1 MNNFI
6 NSFYI
11 IIKMKKTILLT
22 ILLLLIL
29 PTILA
34 IPSTTPPDQEPT
46 TKKLDISPT
55 CYDNRLSNINNLF
68 SGTLPILLLI
78 LIIDTILKG
87 FALWKA
93 THKNHKTWFIIIL
106 ILNTAG
112 ILPAIYLY
120 INRKKK

>member
-1 MNNFI
+1 
-6 NSFYI
+6 
-11 IIKMKKTILLT
+11 MKKQILLT
-22 ILLLLIL
+22 IIILLIL

-34 IPSTTPPDQEPT
+34 ETSINIPDQEPA
-46 TKKLDISPT
+46 TKKIDFSSA
-55 CYDNRLSNINNLF
+55 CYDNRLTNINKLF

-93 THKNHKTWFIIIL
+93 THKNQKAWFIIIL

-112 ILPAIYLY
+112 ILPAIYL
-120 INRKKK
+120 ILNRNNIKQ